1 MDRHIIITWEFA
13 YSFGLG
19 LTQRKL
25 SCGHCIRIWRCYL
38 TYFRVRPCDRALLE
52 FWQLPLTRELNETPQ
67 SIGGVVNAEAV
78 ATTVDLRFGVRRGN
92 AGDPEAHGAIAPGRI
107 LRDRYVIVDR
117 LGTGGTGTV
126 FKALDRYRASLPDA
140 EQHVALKVLHV
151 GSESAE
157 QSMRDL
163 ARELHSGRCLCHPNI
178 VRLYE
183 LDRDEEVVFFTME
196 LLDGELLRDLIDRM
210 RPNPM
215 PPSQAWQIIR
225 QLGDGLRHA
234 HERGIVHGDLKP
246 SNLFLTRNGEL
257 RILDFGA
264 AQTIVKAPTTPGV
277 SKAPA
282 TYGTPAYASC
292 EQLEG
297 RGADPSDDL
306 YAFAV
311 ICFQLLAGVHPFAGR
326 PATQARNYDVKAN
339 RPRGLTGDQWRVLQG
354 GLSWHRSGRS
364 MPVHAWVRRLT
375 HDVAGVSATPLHDL
389 AAAGTTRPR
398 SRGLPVAAF
407 VAVLLIAAIGMG
419 ELWHR
424 SAQEPRDGAS
434 GAVASA
440 VNADAREAAPPEG
453 PPAVR
458 AVNDGVRS
466 AGAKEE
472 SVAVVQ
478 ARPSS
483 APSPSKIVVNGY
495 QVSVSDR
502 FVEVRVHRN
511 QLLTDSSFVW
521 WTEPATARQNVDYI
535 HQAKAIQTFPTGRR
549 STRVYVKLLP
559 EAARSQ
565 RGYFYVAIAQP
576 GLNRAAGKVT
586 RAQIWLPT
594 PRAGLQASR

>member
-1 MDRHIIITWEFA
+1 MNTEA
-13 YSFGLG
+13 
-19 LTQRKL
+19 
-25 SCGHCIRIWRCYL
+25 
-38 TYFRVRPCDRALLE
+38 
-52 FWQLPLTRELNETPQ
+52 
-67 SIGGVVNAEAV
+67 GGV
-78 ATTVDLRFGVRRGN
+78 TVDLRPGVGGGN
-92 AGDPEAHGAIAPGRI
+92 AGDPEARGAFAPGRV
-107 LRDRYVIVDR
+107 LRERYVIVKR
-117 LGTGGTGTV
+117 LGTGGRGTV
-126 FKALDRYRASLPDA
+126 FKALDRYRGSLPDT
-140 EQHVALKVLHV
+140 EQHVALKVLHI
-151 GSESAE
+151 GSDSPE
-157 QSMRDL
+157 QSMKDL
-163 ARELHSGRCLCHPNI
+163 ARELHSGRALCHRNI
-178 VRLYE
+178 VRVYE

-210 RPNPM
+210 RPNPI
-215 PPSQAWQIIR
+215 PPSQAWQIIK
-225 QLGDGLRHA
+225 QLGDGLQHA
-234 HERGIVHGDLKP
+234 HDRGIVHGDLKP
-246 SNLFLTRNGEL
+246 PNLFLTRNGEL

-264 AQTIVKAPTTPGV
+264 AQTVVKPPARPGE

-297 RGADPSDDL
+297 RAADPCDDL

-326 PATQARNYDVKAN
+326 PATQARNYGVRAN
-339 RPRGLTGDQWRVLQG
+339 RPLGLTGDQWRVLQA

-375 HDVAGVSATPLHDL
+375 RDVPAGVSSTPLHDL
-389 AAAGTTRPR
+389 TAAGTTRPQ
-398 SRGLPVAAF
+398 SRGVPVAAF
-407 VAVLLIAAIGMG
+407 VAVLLIAAICMG

-424 SAQEPRDGAS
+424 SAQDPRDGAT

-440 VNADAREAAPPEG
+440 TIAAARERAPPED

-458 AVNDGVRS
+458 AVDDGVRT
-466 AGAKEE
+466 AAAKEE
-472 SVAVVQ
+472 SAAAVQ

-483 APSPSKIVVNGY
+483 APSPSKIVVDGY
-495 QVSVSDR
+495 QVSVGDR

-511 QLLTDSSFVW
+511 QLLNDSSFVW

-535 HQAKAIQTFPTGRR
+535 LQAKAIQTFPTGRR

-559 EAARSQ
+559 EAERSQ
-565 RGYFYVAIAQP
+565 RDYFYVAIAQP
-576 GLNRAAGKVT
+576 GLNRTVGKVT

>member
-1 MDRHIIITWEFA
+1 MNT
-13 YSFGLG
+13 
-19 LTQRKL
+19 
-25 SCGHCIRIWRCYL
+25 
-38 TYFRVRPCDRALLE
+38 
-52 FWQLPLTRELNETPQ
+52 
-67 SIGGVVNAEAV
+67 EAV
-78 ATTVDLRFGVRRGN
+78 ATTVDLRFGARRGN
-92 AGDPEAHGAIAPGRI
+92 AGDPGAHGAFAPGRM
-107 LRDRYVIVDR
+107 LRERYVIVER

-151 GSESAE
+151 GSESPD
-157 QSMRDL
+157 QSMKDL
-163 ARELHSGRCLCHPNI
+163 ARELHSGRALCHRNI

-210 RPNPM
+210 RPNVI

-225 QLGDGLRHA
+225 QLGDGLQHA

-246 SNLFLTRNGEL
+246 SNLFLTRSGEL

-264 AQTIVKAPTTPGV
+264 AQTVVKPPTTPGV

-297 RGADPSDDL
+297 RGADPCDDL

-326 PATQARNYDVKAN
+326 PATQARNYGVKAN
-339 RPRGLTGDQWRVLQG
+339 RPRGLTGDQWRVLQA

-364 MPVHAWVRRLT
+364 MPVHAWVQRLT
-375 HDVAGVSATPLHDL
+375 RDVAAGVSSTSLHDL

-398 SRGLPVAAF
+398 SRGVPVAAF
-407 VAVLLIAAIGMG
+407 VAVLVIAAIGMG
-419 ELWHR
+419 EMWHR
-424 SAQEPRDGAS
+424 SAQAPSGAS

-440 VNADAREAAPPEG
+440 VNVDAREWAPAEG

-472 SVAVVQ
+472 PAAAVQ
-478 ARPSS
+478 ARPWS

-535 HQAKAIQTFPTGRR
+535 HQAKAIQSFPSGRR
-549 STRVYVKLLP
+549 STRLYVKLLP

-565 RGYFYVAIAQP
+565 RDYFYIAIAQP
-576 GLNRAAGKVT
+576 GLNRAADKVT

>member
-1 MDRHIIITWEFA
+1 M
-13 YSFGLG
+13 L
-19 LTQRKL
+19 
-25 SCGHCIRIWRCYL
+25 
-38 TYFRVRPCDRALLE
+38 
-52 FWQLPLTRELNETPQ
+52 RE
-67 SIGGVVNAEAV
+67 
-78 ATTVDLRFGVRRGN
+78 
-92 AGDPEAHGAIAPGRI
+92 
-107 LRDRYVIVDR
+107 RYVIVER
-117 LGTGGTGTV
+117 LGRGGTGTV
-126 FKALDRYRASLPDA
+126 FKVLDRYRASLPDA

-151 GSESAE
+151 GSASPE
-157 QSMRDL
+157 QSMKDL
-163 ARELHSGRCLCHPNI
+163 ARELHFGRALSHRNI
-178 VRLYE
+178 VRVYE
-183 LDRDEEVVFFTME
+183 LDRDGEVVFFTME

-210 RPNPM
+210 RPNPI

-225 QLGDGLRHA
+225 QLGDGLQHA

-246 SNLFLTRNGEL
+246 RNLFLTRNDEL

-264 AQTIVKAPTTPGV
+264 AQTVVKPPPTPTPGV

-297 RGADPSDDL
+297 RAADPCDDL

-326 PATQARNYDVKAN
+326 PATQARNYGVRAN
-339 RPRGLTGDQWRVLQG
+339 RPLGLTGDQWRVLQA

-364 MPVHAWVRRLT
+364 MPVQAWVRRLT
-375 HDVAGVSATPLHDL
+375 RDVAAGVSSTPLHDL
-389 AAAGTTRPR
+389 TAAGTTRPQ
-398 SRGLPVAAF
+398 SRGVPVAAF
-407 VAVLLIAAIGMG
+407 VAALLIAAIGMG
-419 ELWHR
+419 ALWER
-424 SAQEPRDGAS
+424 SAQKPGDGAT

-440 VNADAREAAPPEG
+440 ANADVHERAPPED

-458 AVNDGVRS
+458 AFDDGVRT
-466 AGAKEE
+466 AAAKEE
-472 SVAVVQ
+472 SAAAVQ

-483 APSPSKIVVNGY
+483 TPSPSKIVVDGY
-495 QVSVSDR
+495 QVSVGDR

-511 QLLTDSSFVW
+511 QLLKDSSFVW

-535 HQAKAIQTFPTGRR
+535 HQSNAIQTFLTGRR

-559 EAARSQ
+559 EAERSQ
-565 RGYFYVAIAQP
+565 RDYFYVAIAQP
-576 GLNRAAGKVT
+576 GLNRTVGTVT